1 MDEQDR
7 ILIENNFSTIELNEK
22 QLEYYDQSLLK
33 ANNELRFQI
42 TNITIKI
49 YKPYTNSRTIVL
61 YFSYVRNFQ
70 LHFFI
75 HI

>member
-42 TNITIKI
+42 TNIT
-49 YKPYTNSRTIVL
+49 TNSRTIVL

-70 LHFFI
+70 LHFFN

>member
-7 ILIENNFSTIELNEK
+7 ILIENNFSTSELNEK

-42 TNITIKI
+42 TNITNIT
-49 YKPYTNSRTIVL
+49 TNSRTIVL

-70 LHFFI
+70 LHFFN

>member
-7 ILIENNFSTIELNEK
+7 ILIENNFSTSELNEK

-33 ANNELRFQI
+33 ANTELRFQI
-42 TNITIKI
+42 TNITNIT
-49 YKPYTNSRTIVL
+49 TNSRTIVL

-70 LHFFI
+70 LHFFN